1 MTTIYGALE
10 MYLKFNEIEYNT
22 ADLLMIRNYME
33 ENATAVKLQRGQLEI
48 QFNIPAIEWIK
59 KHKEGAG

>member
-1 MTTIYGALE
+1 
-10 MYLKFNEIEYNT
+10 
-22 ADLLMIRNYME
+22 MIRNYME